1 MNYKKY
7 SGKAGDGM
15 FRRQEELIKTMTEKE
30 LLWNLLITQS
40 LILLA
45 FIILSFIFFDHGG
58 EFLRFWQFDVYEIVV
73 FGGLTACF
81 VIIIDFILMKFANK
95 QLYDDGG
102 INEKLF
108 QNRSLFAIFSIT
120 LLVAFTEELLFRGL
134 LQTELGIFWASIIF
148 ALLHFRY
155 LSKWLLLI
163 MVLFVSFLLG
173 CLFEATEN
181 LLAVI
186 MAHFL
191 IDFISALEIRY
202 SLFHNRSDGWE

>member
-30 LLWNLLITQS
+30 LVWNLLITQS

-45 FIILSFIFFDHGG
+45 FIILSFIFFDHVG

-202 SLFHNRSDGWE
+202 SLFHNR